1 MHEFCE
7 FVGSLFE
14 IWSWLFF
21 KWRTVELWTLSL
33 GHFLCPKICLCGSS
47 VLLKLTNRDYWNL
60 SPGHFPYSISLF
72 SYDGWYTLTNYKRS
86 KLFFWDKKIPQN
98 IPPKMWTFLLH
109 QWLCYEFRMHSTK
122 LLKKDIFG
130 SFNSR
135 TRQNSKTRTFTPFVR
150 TQKSINFRSSG
161 IISMKSRTLRK
172 FLG

>member
-1 MHEFCE
+1 MIHIDK
-7 FVGSLFE
+7 LQA
-14 IWSWLFF
+14 F
-21 KWRTVELWTLSL
+21 KAL
-33 GHFLCPKICLCGSS
+33 
-47 VLLKLTNRDYWNL
+47 
-60 SPGHFPYSISLF
+60 
-72 SYDGWYTLTNYKRS
+72 
-86 KLFFWDKKIPQN
+86 FWDKKIPQN

-161 IISMKSRTLRK
+161 IISMRSRTLRK
-172 FLG
+172 FFALALIPELPEKVKPELSHLSSELRIASISEVLELFHWKAELCESTWVRIRLGLG